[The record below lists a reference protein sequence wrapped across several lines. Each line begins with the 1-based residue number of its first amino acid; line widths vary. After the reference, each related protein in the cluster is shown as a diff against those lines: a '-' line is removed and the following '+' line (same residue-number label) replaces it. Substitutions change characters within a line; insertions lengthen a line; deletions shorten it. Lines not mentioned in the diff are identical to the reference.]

1 MKILCANLNILNIR
15 GDGRDITKEDCSCI
29 STVVTMR
36 LCGSFRIA
44 DTFVEHLRNEKKVYY
59 KVTKEKD

>member
-15 GDGRDITKEDCSCI
+15 GDGRDITKEHCSCI

-36 LCGSFRIA
+36 LYLSFRIA
-44 DTFVEHLRNEKKVYY
+44 DTFVEHLRNEKSIIKLQ
-59 KVTKEKD
+59 KRKIK